1 MQTPTKQSDTLNPGD
16 IFPRLSL
23 TGPRGEAVD
32 SNAPPMAGR
41 STLWIV
47 SGHDATATSALLARL
62 ASQRDRIESLGV
74 RCYFV
79 TRPGRPKPSGPITS
93 ALPGLGKAPQLAR
106 GAGPA
111 PVTDIGELRA
121 GAMRLID
128 LAGEVFR
135 LTGVDGDDPGLLA
148 VGPNRHV
155 IDIVGGA
162 KPRRART
169 GAEDG
174 GADIVDDILS
184 LLERRAQ
191 HRAAYL
197 PAIHPPVLT
206 IPDVFSPADCA
217 HLISIFH
224 TRGQEFVE
232 PGHLAL
238 GNRTT
243 DCKMRIPDLGRRD
256 RIDHWVVEADTQAL
270 ITARLRA
277 RLFPEVLKA
286 FNYRVTRHERYRIAR
301 YEGER
306 GGEQLGHRDN
316 VEPSVAHRRFAVTIN
331 LNAQDYQGGE
341 LRFPEFSD
349 QLYKPGSGAAVV
361 FSCSLLH
368 EVVGMREGSRF
379 AILAFLF
386 GEH

>member
-1 MQTPTKQSDTLNPGD
+1 M
-16 IFPRLSL
+16 
-23 TGPRGEAVD
+23 V
-32 SNAPPMAGR
+32 GR

>member
-1 MQTPTKQSDTLNPGD
+1 MQDPTKPSSSLTPGD

-32 SNAPPMAGR
+32 SNAPPIAGR
-41 STLWIV
+41 STLWV
-47 SGHDATATSALLARL
+47 LSGHNASATSALLARL
-62 ASQRDRIESLGV
+62 ASQRDKIESLGV

-79 TRPGRPKPSGPITS
+79 TRRGRPKPSGAISS
-93 ALPGLGKAPQLAR
+93 ALPGLGKAPQSAR
-106 GAGPA
+106 GGGPV
-111 PVTDIGELRA
+111 PITDIGELRA
-121 GAMRLID
+121 GAMRLVD
-128 LAGEVFR
+128 HAGEVFR
-135 LTGVDGDDPGLLA
+135 LTGIDGDDPGLLA
-148 VGPNRHV
+148 VGPNLHV

-162 KPRRART
+162 KPWRARA
-169 GAEDG
+169 GAEDR
-174 GADIVDDILS
+174 GANIVDDIVS
-184 LLERRAQ
+184 LLERQAQ
-191 HRAAYL
+191 NRAAFL
-197 PAIHPPVLT
+197 PAIHPPVLA

-217 HLISIFH
+217 HLISIFR

-238 GNRTT
+238 GKRTT

-256 RIDHWVVEADTQAL
+256 RIDHWVVETDTQAL
-270 ITARLRA
+270 ISTRLQT

-286 FNYRVTRHERYRIAR
+286 FNYPVTRHERYRIAH

-316 VEPSVAHRRFAVTIN
+316 VEPSVSHRRFAVTIN
-331 LNAQDYQGGE
+331 LNAEDYQGAE

-349 QLYKPGSGAAVV
+349 QLYKPASGAAIV

-368 EVVGMREGSRF
+368 EVIGMRKGSRF
-379 AILAFLF
+379 AMLAFLF
-386 GEH
+386 GDQ